1 MRSPCQPLQGTLLY
15 LIQLPHRSLSLSPAS
30 PAPWAI
36 FPLSASCHRKG
47 GGDPHTSYLLRPPPP
62 MWRCPLLLRC
72 LRLGH
77 SNWWSTRPQILTGCL
92 LSPLPQLGMLAGG
105 PAVGAAPVLIRG
117 PPPRA
122 LHGMAGAG
130 LLRIDAGA
138 PATILGS
145 PAEPDVRTI
154 PGLPAGD
161 PRQAVVI
168 VFLQS

>member
-1 MRSPCQPLQGTLLY
+1 
-15 LIQLPHRSLSLSPAS
+15 
-30 PAPWAI
+30 
-36 FPLSASCHRKG
+36 
-47 GGDPHTSYLLRPPPP
+47 
-62 MWRCPLLLRC
+62 
-72 LRLGH
+72 
-77 SNWWSTRPQILTGCL
+77 
-92 LSPLPQLGMLAGG
+92 MLAGG

-122 LHGMAGAG
+122 LHGIAGAG

-145 PAEPDVRTI
+145 PAETDVRTI

-168 VFLQS
+168 VFLRS